1 MNGGRCLIM
10 NEQQTE
16 EGFSRIEL
24 RLEQEKLKLEHER
37 IALERERL
45 DAARER
51 MNDASDV
58 QVTRDGQVSVRL
70 STVALSSIICLLV
83 GGILGAVSTSVQHDR
98 RGAARLK
105 EALQALNIVEA
116 EQVPAE
122 PLPAIG
128 PTNVVAAVEFPSVF
142 QSRPMRVRTIRGKG
156 DSGVS
161 LIVVQ

>member
-1 MNGGRCLIM
+1 M

-37 IALERERL
+37 LALERERL

-51 MNDASDV
+51 LDGASGV
-58 QVTRDGQVSVRL
+58 QVNRDGQVSVRL

-83 GGILGAVSTSVQHDR
+83 GGILGAVSMSIQHDR
-98 RGAARLK
+98 RGTARLK
-105 EALQALNIVEA
+105 EALQALNIVET
-116 EQVPAE
+116 EQVVETPVKPAM
-122 PLPAIG
+122 
-128 PTNVVAAVEFPSVF
+128 TNAVAAAIEFPSVF
-142 QSRPMRVRTIRGKG
+142 QARPMRVRTIRGKG

>member
-1 MNGGRCLIM
+1 MND
-10 NEQQTE
+10 QQTE

-45 DAARER
+45 EAARER
-51 MNDASDV
+51 LNVSSDV

-70 STVALSSIICLLV
+70 STVTLSSIICLLL
-83 GGILGAVSTSVQHDR
+83 GGILGAVSMSIQHDR
-98 RGAARLK
+98 RGAARLNA
-105 EALQALNIVEA
+105 ALQALNAVET
-116 EQVPAE
+116 EQVAQAPVQS
-122 PLPAIG
+122 G
-128 PTNVVAAVEFPSVF
+128 TTNVAAAVELPSVF
-142 QSRPMRVRTIRGKG
+142 QSRPMRVRTIRGQG

>member
-1 MNGGRCLIM
+1 M

-37 IALERERL
+37 LALERERL

-51 MNDASDV
+51 LDGASGV
-58 QVTRDGQVSVRL
+58 QVSRDGQVSVRL

-83 GGILGAVSTSVQHDR
+83 GGILGAVSMSIQHDR
-98 RGAARLK
+98 RGTARLK
-105 EALQALNIVEA
+105 EALQVLNVVET
-116 EQVPAE
+116 EQVPAS
-122 PLPAIG
+122 PLPSIG
-128 PTNVVAAVEFPSVF
+128 PTNTVAAAEFPSVF
-142 QSRPMRVRTIRGKG
+142 QSRPMRVRTIRGKNE
-156 DSGVS
+156 SGVS

>member
-1 MNGGRCLIM
+1 M

-37 IALERERL
+37 LALERERL

-51 MNDASDV
+51 LNGATGV
-58 QVTRDGQVSVRL
+58 EVNRDGQVSVRL

-83 GGILGAVSTSVQHDR
+83 GGILGAVSMSIQHDR
-98 RGAARLK
+98 RGTARLK
-105 EALQALNIVEA
+105 EALQVLNDVEA
-116 EQVPAE
+116 EQVVESPVKPAT
-122 PLPAIG
+122 
-128 PTNVVAAVEFPSVF
+128 TNAVAAVEFPSVF
-142 QSRPMRVRTIRGKG
+142 QSRPMRVRTIRGKNE
-156 DSGVS
+156 SGVS

>member
-1 MNGGRCLIM
+1 MEVAVYM
-10 NEQQTE
+10 SEQQTE

-45 DAARER
+45 EAVRER
-51 MNDASDV
+51 LNDPSHV

-83 GGILGAVSTSVQHDR
+83 GGILGAVSMSIQHDR
-98 RGAARLK
+98 RGAERLK
-105 EALQALNIVEA
+105 QALEVLNTVETQQVA
-116 EQVPAE
+116 ETP
-122 PLPAIG
+122 PPTPNG
-128 PTNVVAAVEFPSVF
+128 PTNAVAAAVEFPSVF
-142 QSRPMRVRTIRGKG
+142 QSRPMRVRTIRGKS